1 MARPRLISSVHPT
14 ERLVGQAPAIITLRS
29 HIRQLVTFDTLDNPV
44 VPTVLLQGET
54 GTGKGLVARVIHE
67 SGPRAQGPF
76 VEVNWAAIPDSLLEA
91 ELFGFEAGAF
101 TDAKRAKPGLW
112 EAASGGILFLDEI
125 DALPLTLQ
133 SKLLTVI
140 EAKRVRRLGA
150 IMEHLIDVKLIAA
163 TQAELRAR
171 VAEGQFR
178 ADLYHRL
185 AVFLLEVP
193 PLRERGSDAVLL
205 AQHYLQRAAEAY
217 RLNPKR
223 LDPQAELWLQRYTW
237 PGNVRELGH
246 LMERVTLLC
255 PDPLIG
261 LEMVEQLGVPLS
273 KSSSPMTT
281 SPPEADTEAADEA
294 AQIRHA
300 LQQTAGNVARA
311 ARLLGMSRGAL
322 CHRMARYQI
331 APSSQGGIR
340 GVALPQE
347 RARRRMGSADPQD
360 DGQTVLLS
368 RAATAPIQSWEQKQ
382 VSVLAV
388 EVTWPA
394 NNEAW
399 ASPYEPWTVTSRW
412 EQTIVEKLQLF
423 GGVVLPHTPSMLVAV
438 FGVPVMLEQVPQRAV
453 QAALAV
459 RLRATEEADGR
470 PYPELRMAVHW
481 GQVVVDTGASDPPTH
496 LLPVGDTLTRPGRLL
511 GYAEPGEIL
520 ASPEIERPVGGW
532 YELRARAE
540 LPGIGQPDPIGAYSV
555 IGLKPLGS
563 PVQLHAQRPLSRFV
577 GREREMAVLDSLL
590 ERVREGRGQVVGMI
604 GEPGVG
610 KSRLCYEVIRAH
622 QTHDWLILETSAESY
637 GQTTPYLP
645 VIELLKAYFQ
655 IANRDA
661 VTTRRHKVT
670 DALHT
675 LGQSLASSLP
685 AVLTLLDVPVED
697 AAWQALDPPRR
708 RQQLLAAIKRL
719 LIRQSQLQPI
729 LLIAEN
735 LHWIDGETQAL
746 LDSLVEGL
754 PTARLLLL
762 VTYRPDYQHGWTS
775 KTYYTQLRLDPLPPG
790 PAQELLNSLLGEDV
804 SLVPLMQSL
813 LQRTEG
819 NPFFLEESVQTLVE
833 TQILVGARG
842 GYRLAKAIQSL
853 QVPATVQAVLVARMD
868 RLPLQEKRL
877 LQIAAVIG
885 MEVPYALVQ
894 AVAELPEAELH
905 HGLAHL
911 QATEFLYE
919 ANLFPDLAFTFKHA
933 LTHEVAYGSLLPER
947 RRALHARIVE
957 ALEALD
963 GDHLAEQVERLAHH
977 ALQGVVWDKAFAYY
991 RQASD
996 KAMGRSAYREV
1007 IVCCEQ
1013 ALVALRH
1020 LPTARD
1026 TIVQGVDL
1034 LRELY
1039 NALVQFGEFG
1049 RGLEYLRE
1057 AETLAQ
1063 ELGDPRPL
1071 GQVLTTM
1078 THSFWSVGNYDD
1090 AIACGQRALAL
1101 TAASGDIVH
1110 QAMVQG

>member
-1 MARPRLISSVHPT
+1 
-14 ERLVGQAPAIITLRS
+14 
-29 HIRQLVTFDTLDNPV
+29 
-44 VPTVLLQGET
+44 
-54 GTGKGLVARVIHE
+54 
-67 SGPRAQGPF
+67 
-76 VEVNWAAIPDSLLEA
+76 
-91 ELFGFEAGAF
+91 
-101 TDAKRAKPGLW
+101 
-112 EAASGGILFLDEI
+112 
-125 DALPLTLQ
+125 
-133 SKLLTVI
+133 
-140 EAKRVRRLGA
+140 
-150 IMEHLIDVKLIAA
+150 
-163 TQAELRAR
+163 
-171 VAEGQFR
+171 
-178 ADLYHRL
+178 
-185 AVFLLEVP
+185 
-193 PLRERGSDAVLL
+193 
-205 AQHYLQRAAEAY
+205 
-217 RLNPKR
+217 
-223 LDPQAELWLQRYTW
+223 
-237 PGNVRELGH
+237 
-246 LMERVTLLC
+246 
-255 PDPLIG
+255 
-261 LEMVEQLGVPLS
+261 
-273 KSSSPMTT
+273 
-281 SPPEADTEAADEA
+281 
-294 AQIRHA
+294 
-300 LQQTAGNVARA
+300 
-311 ARLLGMSRGAL
+311 
-322 CHRMARYQI
+322 
-331 APSSQGGIR
+331 
-340 GVALPQE
+340 
-347 RARRRMGSADPQD
+347 
-360 DGQTVLLS
+360 
-368 RAATAPIQSWEQKQ
+368 
-382 VSVLAV
+382 
-388 EVTWPA
+388 
-394 NNEAW
+394 
-399 ASPYEPWTVTSRW
+399 
-412 EQTIVEKLQLF
+412 
-423 GGVVLPHTPSMLVAV
+423 
-438 FGVPVMLEQVPQRAV
+438 
-453 QAALAV
+453 
-459 RLRATEEADGR
+459 
-470 PYPELRMAVHW
+470 MAVHW

-637 GQTTPYLP
+637 GQTTSYLP

-1110 QAMVQG
+1110 QAMVQGYLGTVYFYLGDYRRAIEVLRRALIIFENEWRHERFGMSMLHSVRARTWLVDCLRELGEFAEGIAYGEEAVRIAEAAGHLGSTLMPQQRLGQLVLQQGDLPHAIAVLEQALAQSHAAHVALYVPGITASLGLAYALSGRSAEASPLLEQVEIRGTPGMGGSTTMLRLGEAYLWIGQLNDAFPLAEGALKLSSGRKERGHQAHALRLLGEIAAQRDPPEVAPPEDYFRQALAKAEELGMHPLQAHCHLGLGTLYAKIGSREQARAELSTAIELYRAMEMTFWLPQAEAALAQAEHGSYHP